1 MKNKERIQKFMQ
13 IEDTCYIYQ
22 SDLDKACFQHYMAYC
37 SNKNLLKRTKS
48 DKVLRNKA
56 FNPLMHNGPKCV

>member
-1 MKNKERIQKFMQ
+1 MQ
-13 IEDTCYIYQ
+13 TEDTCYNYQ
-22 SDLDKACFQHYMAYC
+22 NDLDKACFQHYMAYC
-37 SNKNLLKRTKS
+37 SNKNLLERTKS